1 LDFVLAKELPEKG
14 SASAGTII
22 YVVDDDSAVR
32 DSTSVL
38 LESAG
43 FRVRTF
49 MHGEEFLAAAPAL
62 PPGGLV
68 CDVRMPRLDGIA
80 LLNRLAELRLH
91 FPAVVIT
98 GHGDIRT
105 AVEALKSGAM
115 DFLEK
120 PYAQEALLA
129 TIRRITEKIR
139 PADLEARSAA
149 RQLTGLTVRERDVL
163 ERLVAGMPNKI
174 IAHDLAISVRTVEFY
189 RTRVMKKLHARSLSE
204 LIRSALA
211 AGIEIQLTRTG
222 RRHT

>member
-1 LDFVLAKELPEKG
+1 MLAKNLTEQEFT
-14 SASAGTII
+14 SAEATV

-32 DSTSVL
+32 DSTSLL
-38 LESAG
+38 LETAG

-49 MHGEEFLAAAPAL
+49 ASGEEFLAAAGML
-62 PPGGLV
+62 EPGGLV

-80 LLNRLAELRLH
+80 LLNRLTELRLH

-105 AVEALKSGAM
+105 AVDALKSGAI

-120 PYAQEALLA
+120 PYSGEVLLA
-129 TIRRITEKIR
+129 TVRRITEKVR
-139 PADLEARSAA
+139 PADHAARSAA
-149 RQLTGLTVRERDVL
+149 QHLSGLTTRERDVL

-189 RTRVMKKLHARSLSE
+189 RTRVMKKLRARSLSE
-204 LIRSALA
+204 LIRAALA
-211 AGIEIQLTRTG
+211 AGIDIQLARAE

>member
-1 LDFVLAKELPEKG
+1 
-14 SASAGTII
+14 
-22 YVVDDDSAVR
+22 
-32 DSTSVL
+32 
-38 LESAG
+38 
-43 FRVRTF
+43 